1 MTPALGVVQIRLIP
15 KIFVEKAVQIALGQ
29 KDGERVDVF
38 SGLSRMVLDVI
49 GKAGFNYDFDVLEV
63 KRRPSELN
71 EVFTELL
78 HSPQARR
85 YALARPVQAMIPVLR
100 SLPAPWRAHRNA
112 RAEMDCIASQIVMES
127 KANAKLEGL
136 DTKRALVSV
145 LVKANNVSR
154 SAAE

>member
-63 KRRPSELN
+63 KGRPSELN

-100 SLPAPWRAHRNA
+100 SL
-112 RAEMDCIASQIVMES
+112 V
-127 KANAKLEGL
+127 
-136 DTKRALVSV
+136 
-145 LVKANNVSR
+145 
-154 SAAE
+154 